1 MPVSSSA
8 GTPAGPAVGPPAG
21 PATGPAAGTTTAKP
35 APPAPT
41 GTGHPAPAAGVLLV
55 VGFVLLSLNT
65 RVAFGQIGPLAPVAH
80 FGSATVTVLGLLPP
94 LCMGLFAPLAPL
106 VRRRLGEERGL
117 LWAGVVLVA
126 GAVLRM
132 LGMPGLYAGTVVVSL
147 ATAIVNVLVPVF
159 VRTRFS
165 HRHVG
170 TMMGVYAL
178 SMGVGSAIV
187 AALVAPVAQAS
198 GGSWQLAV
206 GIAVVPAV
214 LAVVGIA
221 PQVRV
226 HRPGPRPASPADA
239 TTAARPHVARTGL
252 AWSLTAF
259 FGIQTLAFY
268 TALAWL
274 PSVLIASGTG
284 RTAAGTCQAVL
295 ILGVAVGGFLA
306 PVLAAP
312 RADQRPHILGTVLVC
327 ATGFT
332 GLMLAPTGLPALWAA
347 VLGIGLGAGQAL
359 PGVLYARRGTDHD
372 HVAALSTMAQTCGY
386 LIAATGPALAAG
398 LHGATGSWTVPLA
411 AVTAALLLGG
421 ALSSR
426 AGHDPG

>member
-1 MPVSSSA
+1 MLTSSA
-8 GTPAGPAVGPPAG
+8 SR
-21 PATGPAAGTTTAKP
+21 TA
-35 APPAPT
+35 APPASADTDRQAPT
-41 GTGHPAPAAGVLLV
+41 AGALLV

-65 RVAFGQIGPLAPVAH
+65 RVAFGQIGPLAPIAH

-94 LCMGLFAPLAPL
+94 LCMGLFAPLAPV

-117 LWAGVVLVA
+117 LWASVVLVA
-126 GAVLRM
+126 GAILRVF
-132 LGMPGLYAGTVVVSL
+132 GMPGLYAGTIVVSL
-147 ATAIVNVLVPVF
+147 ATAVVNVLVPVL
-159 VRTRFS
+159 VRARFS

-206 GIAVVPAV
+206 GLAIVPAV
-214 LAVVGIA
+214 LAAVGIA
-221 PQVRV
+221 PQTRV
-226 HRPGPRPASPADA
+226 HRPRPATPAADA
-239 TTAARPHVARTGL
+239 AAPRRHVARTGL

-274 PSVLIASGTG
+274 PSILIAAGTS
-284 RTAAGTCQAVL
+284 RTVAGTCQAVL
-295 ILGVAVGGFLA
+295 ILGVAAGGFLA

-312 RADQRPHILGTVLVC
+312 RNDQRPHILGTVLIS
-327 ATGFT
+327 AAGFT
-332 GLMLAPTGLPALWAA
+332 GLLLAPNGPSALWAA
-347 VLGIGLGAGQAL
+347 ILGIGLGAGQAL

-386 LIAATGPALAAG
+386 LIAATGPALAAV
-398 LHGATGSWTVPLA
+398 LHSTTGSWTVPLA
-411 AVTAALLLGG
+411 VVIAALLLGA
-421 ALSSR
+421 ALSMR
-426 AGHDPG
+426 AGHDSR

>member
-8 GTPAGPAVGPPAG
+8 GTPTGTTTGTATGTRPGTTAGTPAGTTTPPTPAG
-21 PATGPAAGTTTAKP
+21 PAR
-35 APPAPT
+35 
-41 GTGHPAPAAGVLLV
+41 PAPAAGVLLV

-80 FGSATVTVLGLLPP
+80 FGSAAVTVLGLLPP

-117 LWAGVVLVA
+117 LWASVVLVA

-147 ATAIVNVLVPVF
+147 ATAVINVLVPVF

-214 LAVVGIA
+214 LAAAGIA
-221 PQVRV
+221 PQARV
-226 HRPGPRPASPADA
+226 HRPRPAPPV
-239 TTAARPHVARTGL
+239 AAGAAVPRPHVARTGL

-327 ATGFT
+327 AAGFT
-332 GLMLAPTGLPALWAA
+332 GLAVAPSGLPALWAA

-386 LIAATGPALAAG
+386 LIAATGPALAAA

-411 AVTAALLLGG
+411 AVTAALLLGA

-426 AGHDPG
+426 AGHDPR

>member
-1 MPVSSSA
+1 MPVPS
-8 GTPAGPAVGPPAG
+8 
-21 PATGPAAGTTTAKP
+21 PAAAP
-35 APPAPT
+35 ARSAPPAHGAPT
-41 GTGHPAPAAGVLLV
+41 AGALLV

-65 RVAFGQIGPLAPVAH
+65 RVAFGQIGPLAPVVR

-117 LWAGVVLVA
+117 LWASVVLVA

-132 LGMPGLYAGTVVVSL
+132 LGMPGLYAGTVLVST
-147 ATAIVNVLVPVF
+147 ATAVVNVLVPVF
-159 VRTRFS
+159 VRTRFP

-170 TMMGVYAL
+170 TMTGVYAL

-198 GGSWQLAV
+198 GGSWRLAV

-214 LAVVGIA
+214 LAAVGIA
-221 PQVRV
+221 PQARV
-226 HRPGPRPASPADA
+226 HRPRPAAPAPG
-239 TTAARPHVARTGL
+239 TAARRQVVRTPL

-284 RTAAGTCQAVL
+284 RTAAGTCQAIF
-295 ILGVAVGGFLA
+295 ILGIAAGGFLA

-312 RADQRPHILGTVLVC
+312 RPDQRPHILGTALVS
-327 ATGFT
+327 ATGFA
-332 GLMLAPTGLPALWAA
+332 GLLLAPHGFPALWAV

-372 HVAALSTMAQTCGY
+372 HVTALSTTAQTGGY
-386 LIAATGPALAAG
+386 LVAATGPALTAA
-398 LHGATGSWTVPLA
+398 LHTATGSWAAPLA
-411 AVTAALLLGG
+411 ALTAVLLLGA
-421 ALSSR
+421 ALGLR
-426 AGHDPG
+426 AGHDPRR

>member
-8 GTPAGPAVGPPAG
+8 GTTTGIPAPSAGPTAG
-21 PATGPAAGTTTAKP
+21 NS
-35 APPAPT
+35 APPAPA
-41 GTGHPAPAAGVLLV
+41 GAHQAPAAGVLLV
-55 VGFVLLSLNT
+55 LGFVLLSLNT

-80 FGSATVTVLGLLPP
+80 FGSAAVTVLGLLPP
-94 LCMGLFAPLAPL
+94 LCMGLFAPIAPL
-106 VRRRLGEERGL
+106 VRRRFGEERGL
-117 LWAGVVLVA
+117 LWASVVLLV

-132 LGMPGLYAGTVVVSL
+132 FGMPGLYTGTVVVSL
-147 ATAIVNVLVPVF
+147 ATAVINVLVPVF

-178 SMGVGSAIV
+178 SMGVGSAVV
-187 AALVAPVAQAS
+187 AALVAPVALAS

-206 GIAVVPAV
+206 GIAVVPAL
-214 LAVVGIA
+214 LAAAGTVPLA
-221 PQVRV
+221 YLR
-226 HRPGPRPASPADA
+226 RPRPVPPAGGA
-239 TTAARPHVARTGL
+239 PAPRPHVARTGL

-284 RTAAGTCQAVL
+284 RTAAGTCQALL
-295 ILGVAVGGFLA
+295 ILGVAAGGFLA

-327 ATGFT
+327 VAGFT
-332 GLMLAPTGLPALWAA
+332 GLMLAPSGLPALWAL
-347 VLGIGLGAGQAL
+347 VLGVGLGAGQAL
-359 PGVLYARRGTDHD
+359 PGVLYARRGVDHD
-372 HVAALSTMAQTCGY
+372 HVAALSTMAQTGGY
-386 LIAATGPALAAG
+386 LVAATGPALAAG

-411 AVTAALLLGG
+411 AVTAALLLGA
-421 ALSSR
+421 ALSMR
-426 AGHDPG
+426 AGHDPR

>member
-1 MPVSSSA
+1 MP
-8 GTPAGPAVGPPAG
+8 
-21 PATGPAAGTTTAKP
+21 
-35 APPAPT
+35 
-41 GTGHPAPAAGVLLV
+41 PAPAAGVLLV

-80 FGSATVTVLGLLPP
+80 FGPAAVTVLGLLPP

-117 LWAGVVLVA
+117 LWASVVLVV

-132 LGMPGLYAGTVVVSL
+132 AGMPGLYAGTVVVSL
-147 ATAIVNVLVPVF
+147 ATAVVNVLVPVF

-165 HRHVG
+165 HRRVG

-206 GIAVVPAV
+206 GLAVVPAV
-214 LAVVGIA
+214 LAAVGIA
-221 PQVRV
+221 PQARV
-226 HRPGPRPASPADA
+226 HRSRPAPPAAAA
-239 TTAARPHVARTGL
+239 TAPRPHVARTRL

-284 RTAAGTCQAVL
+284 RTAAGSCQAVL
-295 ILGVAVGGFLA
+295 ILGVAAGGFLA

-327 ATGFT
+327 AAGFT
-332 GLMLAPTGLPALWAA
+332 GLMLAPSGLPALWAA
-347 VLGIGLGAGQAL
+347 VLGLGLGAGQAL

-386 LIAATGPALAAG
+386 LLAATGPALAAG
-398 LHGATGSWTVPLA
+398 LHAATGSWTVPLA
-411 AVTAALLLGG
+411 AVIAALLLGA
-421 ALSSR
+421 ALSGR
-426 AGHDPG
+426 AGHDPR

>member
-1 MPVSSSA
+1 MPISSSA
-8 GTPAGPAVGPPAG
+8 R
-21 PATGPAAGTTTAKP
+21 TT
-35 APPAPT
+35 APPAPA
-41 GTGHPAPAAGVLLV
+41 GTARPTPAAGVLLV

-126 GAVLRM
+126 GAILRV

-147 ATAIVNVLVPVF
+147 ATAVVNVLVPVF
-159 VRTRFS
+159 VRARFS

-187 AALVAPVAQAS
+187 AALVAPIAQAS

-214 LAVVGIA
+214 LAAAGIA
-221 PQVRV
+221 PQARV
-226 HRPGPRPASPADA
+226 HRPRPATPAAEA
-239 TTAARPHVARTGL
+239 TAPRPHVARTGL

-274 PSVLIASGTG
+274 PSVLIASGTS

-295 ILGVAVGGFLA
+295 ILGVAAGGFLA

-312 RADQRPHILGTVLVC
+312 RRDQRPHILGTALIS
-327 ATGFT
+327 AAGFT
-332 GLMLAPTGLPALWAA
+332 GLLLAPTGLPALWAV

-398 LHGATGSWTVPLA
+398 LHGATGSWTAPLA
-411 AVTAALLLGG
+411 AVTAALLLGA
-421 ALSSR
+421 ALSRR
-426 AGHDPG
+426 AGHDPR

>member
-1 MPVSSSA
+1 MPTSS
-8 GTPAGPAVGPPAG
+8 
-21 PATGPAAGTTTAKP
+21 AAGTT
-35 APPAPT
+35 APPAPSDT
-41 GTGHPAPAAGVLLV
+41 ARQIPAAGALLV

-65 RVAFGQIGPLAPVAH
+65 RVAFGQIGPLAPIAH

-94 LCMGLFAPLAPL
+94 LCMGLFAPLAPM

-117 LWAGVVLVA
+117 LWASVILVA
-126 GAVLRM
+126 GAILRM
-132 LGMPGLYAGTVVVSL
+132 LGMPGLYAGTIVVSL
-147 ATAIVNVLVPVF
+147 ATAVVNVLVPVF
-159 VRTRFS
+159 VRARFS

-198 GGSWQLAV
+198 GGSWQLAI
-206 GIAVVPAV
+206 GLAVVPAV
-214 LAVVGIA
+214 LAAAGIA
-221 PQVRV
+221 PQARV
-226 HRPGPRPASPADA
+226 HRPRPTTPATDAATPRQ
-239 TTAARPHVARTGL
+239 HVARTAL

-274 PSVLIASGTG
+274 PSVLIAAGTS

-295 ILGVAVGGFLA
+295 ILGVAAGGFLA

-312 RADQRPHILGTVLVC
+312 RHDQRPHILGTALVS
-327 ATGFT
+327 AAGFA
-332 GLMLAPTGLPALWAA
+332 GLLLAPNGPSALWAA

-398 LHGATGSWTVPLA
+398 LHSATGSWTIPLA
-411 AVTAALLLGG
+411 AVTAALLLGA
-421 ALSSR
+421 ALSMR
-426 AGHDPG
+426 AGHDPC